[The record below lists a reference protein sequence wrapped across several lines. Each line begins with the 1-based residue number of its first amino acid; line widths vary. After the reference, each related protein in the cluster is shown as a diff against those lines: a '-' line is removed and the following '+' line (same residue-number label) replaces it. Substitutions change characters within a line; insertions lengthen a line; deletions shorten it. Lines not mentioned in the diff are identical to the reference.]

1 MRTLEEILAGD
12 PADPL
17 VRREVN
23 YFQNHR
29 DHLDYA
35 DMAARGAPIGSGSM
49 ESACGQFQDRL
60 KRRGQFWSPR
70 GLANM
75 LVIDV
80 AVKNDT
86 LQFLWN

>member
-1 MRTLEEILAGD
+1 MRYSIR
-12 PADPL
+12 L
-17 VRREVN
+17 V
-23 YFQNHR
+23 
-29 DHLDYA
+29 L
-35 DMAARGAPIGSGSM
+35 GSGSR
-49 ESACGQFQDRL
+49 ERCPLRLYQDRL
-60 KRRGQFWSPR
+60 KRRGQFWPPR